1 MNLRPVVVFFKFVL
15 RQKPNWLL
23 LHTQKPVV
31 FFAQKKKGGGIA
43 TFSIVRCSAISSFM
57 VYEMLQK

>member
-1 MNLRPVVVFFKFVL
+1 MNLRPVVGFFKFVL

-31 FFAQKKKGGGIA
+31 FFPQKKGGGIA

-57 VYEMLQK
+57 AYEMLQK